1 VVIMPGD
8 IYPVREGIEWNVTD
22 SGNIVII
29 VNKNLSG
36 FEKKVANLL
45 SAPTVI
51 RRPLDEMN
59 SKLWTLMDG
68 TRTLDRIIFEMD
80 LFFEEKIAPASERVS
95 RSIAEFVEL
104 GFVTL
109 NRERFEDESE

>member
-1 VVIMPGD
+1 MVIMPGD
-8 IYPVREGIEWNVTD
+8 IYPARVEIEWIMTE
-22 SGNIVII
+22 SKNIVII

-36 FEKKVANLL
+36 FEKKVVNFL
-45 SAPTVI
+45 SAPTVV

-68 TRTLDRIIFEMD
+68 TRTLDQIIFEMD
-80 LFFEEKIAPASERVS
+80 HFFEEKIAPAPERVS
-95 RSIAEFVEL
+95 RSIAKFVEL
-104 GFVTL
+104 GFITL

>member
-1 VVIMPGD
+1 MAGD
-8 IYPVREGIEWNVTD
+8 IYPARVGIEWIVTD
-22 SGNIVII
+22 SENVVII
-29 VNKNLSG
+29 VKKDLSG

-45 SAPTVI
+45 SAPTIV

-59 SKLWTLMDG
+59 SKLWILMDG
-68 TRTLDRIIFEMD
+68 TRTLDRIILEMD
-80 LFFEEKIAPASERVS
+80 IFFEEKIAPASERVS